1 MKIECPNCRLVGEL
15 IEQEVP
21 LDGRYID
28 CPRCRTG
35 FQVKKPAN
43 KSWNPD
49 TMNLCP
55 VCNYSTFTEEMFDVC
70 PKCGLKGSEYK
81 AKKLRQQK
89 DEQAK
94 SDLES
99 LNRSLRSENFIQ
111 PPTRE
116 EMPELLQL
124 PAAIRYTGLAVLA
137 ISALMACY
145 GGIGLARYYSG
156 KEGLLARINENLL
169 EPVSSTTFFLD
180 YGLGPWVLTVY
191 SGLMLVLAILF
202 LGRRSWTLKGLELGA
217 WTGLAIGVM
226 YEIVDYVSYIR
237 RSSDSPSMA
246 YYLVGLVN
254 ALFMLAIWIALPL
267 ALVWWLRNDRL
278 RGEFDDV

>member
-1 MKIECPNCRLVGEL
+1 MKIECPNCRLVGEVN
-15 IEQEVP
+15 EQEVP
-21 LDGRYID
+21 LAGRYID

-49 TMNLCP
+49 MMNLCP
-55 VCNYSTFTEEMFDVC
+55 VCNYSTFSEEMFDVC
-70 PKCGLKGSEYK
+70 PKCGLNGSEYK
-81 AKKLRQQK
+81 EKRESRQE
-89 DEQAK
+89 DALANA
-94 SDLES
+94 DLER
-99 LNRSLRSENFIQ
+99 LNRSLRPEEFIQ
-111 PPTRE
+111 PPARE
-116 EMPELLQL
+116 EEPVLFQL
-124 PAAIRYTGLAVLA
+124 PATIRYTGLGVLI
-137 ISALMACY
+137 ISAITASY
-145 GGIGLARYYSG
+145 GIFGLASYYSD
-156 KEGLLARINENLL
+156 KESLLATINETLL

-180 YGLGPWVLTVY
+180 HGLSPWVLTLY
-191 SGLMLVLAILF
+191 SLLMLVLAILF
-202 LGRRSWTLKGLELGA
+202 LRRRSWTLKGLELGA

-254 ALFMLAIWIALPL
+254 ALFMVAVWIAVPL

-278 RGEFDDV
+278 REAFDVA